1 MIFTVVSMWANS
13 SQGTSNSRLTGQ
25 ELLQQWLAKH
35 PEIIKRASTELQ
47 PDKKRAEQ
55 PQLFKMKRSELMK
68 KGYTSVTGMK
78 YPPEVAQE
86 LANISDLPPSLL
98 CNS

>member
-1 MIFTVVSMWANS
+1 MLNVIVSMWANS
-13 SQGTSNSRLTGQ
+13 SQGSNSRLTGQ

-35 PEIIKRASTELQ
+35 PEIIKRAATELQ
-47 PDKKRAEQ
+47 PDRRAEQ
-55 PQLFKMKRSELMK
+55 PQLSKLKRSDLME

-78 YPPEVAQE
+78 YPPEVTQE
-86 LANISDLPPSLL
+86 LANITDLPPSLF